1 MRGRV
6 KIKELAALRL
16 SVHRT
21 PQHIYAHRS
30 LPPRAT
36 RYLVAASTLQKDVR
50 GELKATGNI
59 EAAKAVGRAIAERAK
74 AKGIKPRSHLTD
86 PDSCTTGASKRWPR
100 LRAKPASSSK
110 NFSRVPKAQWP
121 EQKNPMSGDDL
132 LEKLVA
138 VNRVAKVVKGGKQFG
153 FTALTVVGDGAGRV
167 GFGYGKARE
176 VPVAIS
182 KAMMQAR
189 KSLIPVSLKND
200 TLFYAVKGRHGTT
213 RVYMQPAADG
223 TGVIAGGGMRAVF
236 ECAGVRNVLAK
247 SYGSRNPIN
256 VVRATMDALAK
267 LRTPDDIAAKRG
279 KSVEEITG

>member
-1 MRGRV
+1 
-6 KIKELAALRL
+6 
-16 SVHRT
+16 
-21 PQHIYAHRS
+21 
-30 LPPRAT
+30 
-36 RYLVAASTLQKDVR
+36 
-50 GELKATGNI
+50 
-59 EAAKAVGRAIAERAK
+59 
-74 AKGIKPRSHLTD
+74 
-86 PDSCTTGASKRWPR
+86 
-100 LRAKPASSSK
+100 
-110 NFSRVPKAQWP
+110 
-121 EQKNPMSGDDL
+121 MSGDDL

-189 KSLIPVSLKND
+189 KSLVTVSLKND

-256 VVRATMDALAK
+256 VVRATMDALGK

-279 KSVEEITG
+279 KSVAEIVGEAHDGQVDQSHLDQEHGRPAGQHPCFRSRPGVAPDRAQRRGGGHPLESRHDERGQPHAQSRACVRAGSLKCA